1 MRRRSPY
8 KRIRIESISRSELI
22 KDEEDR
28 WRLLTPDGKNIFR
41 VWIMGIVT
49 RKSSEENNFSNLKV
63 EDGSG
68 AIQVRAEE
76 GVLDRFHHWDKIE
89 VLGQIRFLERNDEII
104 VIIIPD
110 IIEHIKNDNWFLFH
124 RLKIVQERLETKS
137 VEVKPAIVG
146 GVELEGAVSF
156 EDLKNKLKLIV
167 KNLDTGAGVTL
178 EQISQELSD
187 IDEAQI
193 FDAITELLETG
204 EFFEPKVGTYSSA
217 IDS

>member
-1 MRRRSPY
+1 MRRRNPY
-8 KRIRIESISRSELI
+8 KRVRIDSITRSELI

-28 WRLLTPDGKNIFR
+28 WRLLTPYGKYIFR
-41 VWIMGIVT
+41 IWIMGIVT
-49 RKSSEENNFSNLKV
+49 RKTSEENNFSTLIV

-76 GVLDRFHHWDKIE
+76 GILDRFHQWDKIE
-89 VLGQIRFLERNDEII
+89 VLGQIRFLERNDEVI
-104 VIIIPD
+104 VILIPD
-110 IIEHIKNDNWFLFH
+110 IIEYMKNDNWFLYH
-124 RLKIVQERLETKS
+124 RLKIVQERQETRS

-156 EDLKNKLKLIV
+156 EDLKDKLKLIV

-178 EQISQELSD
+178 EQLSQELSN

-204 EFFEPKVGTYSSA
+204 EFFEPKVGIYSSA
-217 IDS
+217 VDS